1 MRWWGRWIKKINPTH
16 AILTAWL
23 PGRQPV
29 SPHEAKMTFH
39 SINQG
44 WSTFWICQYDS
55 LMAWR
60 ASVSA
65 MGQNKVDFPAKR
77 RQIRKPI
84 IYATRWWNRDLPMLS
99 ACSLSSRC
107 KLLGSW
113 PASLIFCPTKR
124 IADMQNGDRWRRLKG
139 SHNFASAA
147 LPKPSLSQS
156 KKNGIDAYLSQ
167 ESLEGSKTGMKE
179 CAPRKNLY

>member
-1 MRWWGRWIKKINPTH
+1 MTTRTPASI
-16 AILTAWL
+16 
-23 PGRQPV
+23 
-29 SPHEAKMTFH
+29 SP
-39 SINQG
+39 
-44 WSTFWICQYDS
+44 
-55 LMAWR
+55 R
-60 ASVSA
+60 
-65 MGQNKVDFPAKR
+65 GQNDFSQYQSR
-77 RQIRKPI
+77 LIHVLNMPI
-84 IYATRWWNRDLPMLS
+84 WLTHGLESFRISYGTEQGGLSCKKSSDKETHIYATRWWNRDLPMLS